1 MSIAIS
7 THLSRVLKQQKPT
20 RNEVN
25 GMELAERKKKILSA
39 VIESYINTG
48 EPIGSKALINETGL
62 EVSSATVRNDLAD
75 LTNKGYLVH
84 VDCCNDG
91 ILKLPYFREV
101 SHPFFTTHLK
111 FSFPAP
117 ISK

>member
-1 MSIAIS
+1 MKS
-7 THLSRVLKQQKPT
+7 PT
-20 RNEVN
+20 G
-25 GMELAERKKKILSA
+25 GMQIPDTMTACIDYS
-39 VIESYINTG
+39 
-48 EPIGSKALINETGL
+48 
-62 EVSSATVRNDLAD
+62 
-75 LTNKGYLVH
+75 H
-84 VDCCNDG
+84 DG

>member
-75 LTNKGYLVH
+75 KSRLLGSAAHLGRTNSNATGLQILHRQSDENYPR
-84 VDCCNDG
+84 NPRRTG
-91 ILKLPYFREV
+91 IC
-101 SHPFFTTHLK
+101 
-111 FSFPAP
+111 
-117 ISK
+117 